1 MVILSKSLKYVVVH
15 LTREEMIM
23 AGVSSEYAVIDV
35 FYDEQPMLSN
45 VIGAFHS
52 LESAEDWAMTHE

>member
-1 MVILSKSLKYVVVH
+1 MIILSKSLKYVVVH

-35 FYDEQPMLSN
+35 FYAKEPVLSN
-45 VIGAFHS
+45 VVGAFNS
-52 LESAEDWAMTHE
+52 LEAAEDWAMTHE